1 MVRSHDPST
10 IHAPLGS
17 YTHAIEVPPDAR
29 WLFVSGEIGM
39 KPDGKLAE
47 GIEDQLRQSW
57 TNIAEILRNA
67 ALTLKDIVRV
77 TTYVTRPEHLAI
89 HPRIRTEV
97 LGEHR
102 AAATGL
108 CVSALATPEILCEI
122 EVVAA
127 ASN

>member
-1 MVRSHDPST
+1 
-10 IHAPLGS
+10 
-17 YTHAIEVPPDAR
+17 
-29 WLFVSGEIGM
+29 M
-39 KPDGKLAE
+39 KPDGMLAE
-47 GIEDQLRQSW
+47 GIEGQLRQSW
-57 TNIAEILRNA
+57 ANIAEILRNA
-67 ALTLKDIVRV
+67 DLTLKDIIRV

-108 CVSALATPEILCEI
+108 FVSALATPEILCKI

-127 ASN
+127 ASR

>member
-67 ALTLKDIVRV
+67 DLTLKDIVHV

>member
-67 ALTLKDIVRV
+67 DLTLKDIVRV
-77 TTYVTRPEHLAI
+77 TTYVTRLEHLAI